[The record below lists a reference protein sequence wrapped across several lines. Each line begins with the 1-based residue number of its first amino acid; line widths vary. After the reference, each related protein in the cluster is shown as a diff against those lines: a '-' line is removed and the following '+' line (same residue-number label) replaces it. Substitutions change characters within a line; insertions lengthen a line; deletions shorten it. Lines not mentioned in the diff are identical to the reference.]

1 MEIGLAILLFV
12 CMTALLYVVLSLKI
26 TRQVDVQ
33 MKEFYKTRIHT
44 DIQEFYR
51 EMEGYAG
58 LLEARIKQFKSLV
71 ERNEEVV
78 RAHETANA
86 QALPLVPQEESEIED
101 YAEPDVPVRHM
112 NAAKKKVAPLKKGTK
127 HTEPVRKATAERAG
141 RHAQPKKPVPSPV
154 TAAGK
159 TKTVKPATSA
169 AQPIPVNR
177 MTDARPAVPRVAE
190 QPRPSVVAQQFMPPV
205 QPAYHETDDSA
216 IAEELMKD
224 LFAQDQVKFSAQS
237 APKKPEAAAAV
248 ETAGERTM
256 ANFFSRIGKSVG
268 PIVFGEK
275 PAAAEAQKK
284 AELAKQPVAAIGTTK
299 PVADF
304 SEVLRRAEQIKA
316 EKKAERERA
325 EVEARAEFYANGD
338 TMSPTKPGPR
348 MASLAAN
355 GDTMSPTKPG
365 PRMASLAAN
374 GDTMSP
380 TKPRTTASGETQRQ
394 NIVVPRTVTAEPV
407 AARQSLAVKDLDQHT
422 INFLIDSLKQENG
435 YRKQALR
442 ALTENNI
449 PLPEIARLSKIDIG
463 ELELM
468 RQLGRF

>member
-26 TRQVDVQ
+26 TRQVDLQ
-33 MKEFYKTRIHT
+33 MKEFYKTRIHA

-51 EMEGYAG
+51 TMEGYSV
-58 LLEARIKQFKSLV
+58 EFETRIKQFKALV
-71 ERNEEVV
+71 ERNEEAV
-78 RAHETANA
+78 RTHDVQVA
-86 QALPLVPQEESEIED
+86 QALPQFTEEAEIEEE
-101 YAEPDVPVRHM
+101 YIVPELPTRRAST
-112 NAAKKKVAPLKKGTK
+112 AAKKAIPAKKGVKLTEAQRKAAEKAAKSAKVAPQ
-127 HTEPVRKATAERAG
+127 PV
-141 RHAQPKKPVPSPV
+141 VP
-154 TAAGK
+154 AGK
-159 TKTVKPATSA
+159 SKIAKAATPATRVSA
-169 AQPIPVNR
+169 
-177 MTDARPAVPRVAE
+177 PAKSDPRSFQPRVVEAPRARAE
-190 QPRPSVVAQQFMPPV
+190 VRPVAVTQPFVEPV
-205 QPAYHETDDSA
+205 QPRFAEADDTA

-224 LFAQDQVKFSAQS
+224 LFAQDQVKLTVQPA
-237 APKKPEAAAAV
+237 AKKPETTVPA

-275 PAAAEAQKK
+275 PAAEVPKK
-284 AELAKQPVAAIGTTK
+284 SEPVKQPAAQAATAK

-338 TMSPTKPGPR
+338 TMSPIKPGPG

-355 GDTMSPTKPG
+355 GDTVSQSTP
-365 PRMASLAAN
+365 
-374 GDTMSP
+374 
-380 TKPRTTASGETQRQ
+380 Q
-394 NIVVPRTVTAEPV
+394 
-407 AARQSLAVKDLDQHT
+407 RQSLAVKELDQHT
-422 INFLIDSLKQENG
+422 INFLIDSLKQDNG

>member
-355 GDTMSPTKPG
+355 GDTMSPTKP
-365 PRMASLAAN
+365 
-374 GDTMSP
+374 
-380 TKPRTTASGETQRQ
+380 RTTASGETQRQ